1 MQMEK
6 LISEF
11 KQKMYLEGKSKRTIE
26 VYGNSVREFF
36 KWFSDSYGD
45 VEFKKLYRENILE
58 YKSYL
63 KNVKKSAHSGN
74 NLCPKSINS
83 KLSAL
88 ICFNELI
95 EPDNI
100 VVSKKDLIKIQSEM
114 VSPTSITKKE
124 VEEFRQIVLQS
135 EGCAAR
141 RNFAI
146 VTILAYAGLR
156 ITECLNLRKSDI
168 CLESSELKVTDGK
181 GEKARIVIINSKIV
195 SAVRE
200 YQKTDSVD
208 SEWLFHNSRGERLN
222 QTTINRV
229 FKLCCPK
236 GYNITPHTLRHFYA
250 INAVSSGIFTIPEIA
265 NQMGHSSIKTTMRYM
280 NPNLEEIRK
289 KVEQL

>member
-1 MQMEK
+1 MEN
-6 LISEF
+6 LMEEF
-11 KQKMYLEGKSKRTIE
+11 KRKMFLDGKSKRTIE
-26 VYGNSVREFF
+26 VYSNSVKEFF
-36 KWFSDSYGD
+36 RWFYDSYGN
-45 VEFKKLYRENILE
+45 VEYKKLYRENILE

-63 KNVKKSAHSGN
+63 KNIKKSSYSGN
-74 NLCPKSINS
+74 NLCPRSINS

-88 ICFNELI
+88 ICFNEMM

-100 VVSKKDLIKIQSEM
+100 VVSKKDLIKIQAEI
-114 VSPTSITKKE
+114 VNPASITKKE
-124 VEEFRQIVLQS
+124 IEEFRQMVLQS
-135 EGCAAR
+135 EGCTAR

-156 ITECLNLRKSDI
+156 ISECLNLRKSDI
-168 CLESSELKVTDGK
+168 CLESNQLKVANGK
-181 GEKARIVIINSKIV
+181 GEKARIVIVNSKIV

-200 YQKTDSVD
+200 YQKTDHVA

-236 GYNITPHTLRHFYA
+236 GYEITPHTLRHFYA

>member
-1 MQMEK
+1 MEE
-6 LISEF
+6 LIKEF
-11 KQKMYLEGKSKRTIE
+11 KKKMYLEGKSQKTIE
-26 VYGNSVREFF
+26 VYGNSVKEFF
-36 KWFSDSYGD
+36 KWFYDSYGNI
-45 VEFKKLYRENILE
+45 EYKKLYRENILE

-63 KNVKKSAHSGN
+63 KNIKKSAHSGN

-100 VVSKKDLIKIQSEM
+100 VVTKRDLIKIQAEM
-114 VSPTSITKKE
+114 VSPSSITKKE
-124 VEEFRQIVLQS
+124 IEEFRQIVLQS
-135 EGCAAR
+135 EGCAAK
-141 RNFAI
+141 RNYAI

-168 CLESSELKVTDGK
+168 CLESSELKVTNGK

-200 YQKTDSVD
+200 YQKTDHVE

-236 GYNITPHTLRHFYA
+236 GHNITPHTLRHFYA

-265 NQMGHSSIKTTMRYM
+265 NQMGHSSIKTTMKYM
-280 NPNLEEIRK
+280 NPNLDEIRRK
-289 KVEQL
+289 IEEL

>member
-1 MQMEK
+1 MEE
-6 LISEF
+6 LIKEF
-11 KQKMYLEGKSKRTIE
+11 KKKMYLEGKSQKTIE
-26 VYGNSVREFF
+26 VYGNSVKEFF
-36 KWFSDSYGD
+36 KWFYDSYGNI
-45 VEFKKLYRENILE
+45 EYKKLYRENILE

-63 KNVKKSAHSGN
+63 KNIKKSAHSGN

-100 VVSKKDLIKIQSEM
+100 VVTKRDLIKIQSEM

-124 VEEFRQIVLQS
+124 IEEFRQIVLQS
-135 EGCAAR
+135 EGCAAK
-141 RNFAI
+141 RNYAI

-168 CLESSELKVTDGK
+168 CLESSELKVTNGK
-181 GEKARIVIINSKIV
+181 GEKARIVIINSKII

-200 YQKTDSVD
+200 YQKTDHVE

-236 GYNITPHTLRHFYA
+236 GHNITPHTLRHFYA

-265 NQMGHSSIKTTMRYM
+265 NQMGHSSIKTTMKYM
-280 NPNLEEIRK
+280 NPNLDEIRRK
-289 KVEQL
+289 IEEL

>member
-1 MQMEK
+1 MEK
-6 LISEF
+6 LIEEF
-11 KQKMYLEGKSKRTIE
+11 KRKMLLDGKSERTVDVYSNSVKE
-26 VYGNSVREFF
+26 FFRWFYESYGN
-36 KWFSDSYGD
+36 

-63 KNVKKSAHSGN
+63 KNIKKSLHSGN
-74 NLCPKSINS
+74 SLCPKSINS

-88 ICFNELI
+88 ICFNELVQ
-95 EPDNI
+95 PDDI
-100 VVSKKDLIKIQSEM
+100 VVSKRDLIKIQAEI

-124 VEEFRQIVLQS
+124 IEEFRQIVLQS
-135 EGCAAR
+135 EGSTAR

-156 ITECLNLRKSDI
+156 ISECLNIRKSDI
-168 CLESSELKVTDGK
+168 CLESNQLKIANGK
-181 GEKARIVIINSKIV
+181 GEKSRIVIVNSKIV
-195 SAVRE
+195 SAVHE
-200 YQKTDSVD
+200 YQRTDYVE

-229 FKLCCPK
+229 FKLCCPD
-236 GYNITPHTLRHFYA
+236 GYDITPHTLRHFYA

-280 NPNLEEIRK
+280 NPNLEEIRH
-289 KVEQL
+289 KVELL

>member
-1 MQMEK
+1 MEE
-6 LISEF
+6 LIKEF
-11 KQKMYLEGKSKRTIE
+11 KKKMYLEGKSQKTIE
-26 VYGNSVREFF
+26 VYGNSVKEFF
-36 KWFSDSYGD
+36 KWFYDSYGNI
-45 VEFKKLYRENILE
+45 EYKKLYRENILE

-63 KNVKKSAHSGN
+63 KNIKKSAHSGN

-100 VVSKKDLIKIQSEM
+100 VVTKRDLIKIQAEM

-124 VEEFRQIVLQS
+124 IEEFRQIVLQS
-135 EGCAAR
+135 EGCAAK
-141 RNFAI
+141 RNYAI

-168 CLESSELKVTDGK
+168 CLESSELKVTNGK
-181 GEKARIVIINSKIV
+181 GEKARIVIINSKII

-200 YQKTDSVD
+200 YQKTDHVE

-236 GYNITPHTLRHFYA
+236 GHNITPHTLRHFYA

-265 NQMGHSSIKTTMRYM
+265 NQMGHSSIKTTMKYM
-280 NPNLEEIRK
+280 NPNLDEIRRK
-289 KVEQL
+289 IEEL

>member
-1 MQMEK
+1 MEN
-6 LISEF
+6 LIRDF
-11 KQKMYLEGKSKRTIE
+11 KQKMYLDGKSERTIE
-26 VYGNSVREFF
+26 VYGNSVKEFF
-36 KWFSDSYGD
+36 GWFQESYGN

-63 KNVKKSAHSGN
+63 KNVKKSLHSGN

-88 ICFNELI
+88 ICFNELM

-100 VVSKKDLIKIQSEM
+100 VVSKKDLIKIQTEI

-124 VEEFRQIVLQS
+124 IEEFRQIVLQS
-135 EGCAAR
+135 DGCAAR

-156 ITECLNLRKSDI
+156 ISEYLSIRKTDI
-168 CLESSELKVTDGK
+168 CLESSQLKIADGK
-181 GEKARIVIINSKIV
+181 GEKARAVIIGSKII

-200 YQKTDSVD
+200 YQKTDHVE
-208 SEWLFHNSRGERLN
+208 SEWLFHNSRGEKLN
-222 QTTINRV
+222 QTTLNRV
-229 FKLCCPK
+229 FRLCCPE
-236 GYNITPHTLRHFYA
+236 GCHITPHTLRHFYA
-250 INAVSSGIFTIPEIA
+250 INAVSSGVFTIPEIA

-280 NPNLEEIRK
+280 NPNLDEIK
-289 KVEQL
+289 KKIEML

>member
-1 MQMEK
+1 MEK
-6 LISEF
+6 LMKEF
-11 KQKMYLEGKSKRTIE
+11 KNKMYLDGKSERTIE
-26 VYGNSVREFF
+26 VYGNSVMEFF
-36 KWFSDSYGD
+36 RWFYDSYGN
-45 VEFKKLYRENILE
+45 VQFKKLYRENILE

-63 KNVKKSAHSGN
+63 KNIKKSAYSGK

-88 ICFNELI
+88 ICFNELM

-100 VVSKKDLIKIQSEM
+100 VVSKKDLMKIQTEM
-114 VSPTSITKKE
+114 VSPATITKKE

-156 ITECLNLRKSDI
+156 ISECLNLRKSDI
-168 CLESSELKVTDGK
+168 CLKSGELKVASGK
-181 GEKARIVIINSKIV
+181 GEKARIVIVNSKIV

-200 YQKTDSVD
+200 YQKTDQIV

-229 FKLCCPK
+229 FKLCCPEE
-236 GYNITPHTLRHFYA
+236 YHITPHTLRHFYA
-250 INAVSSGIFTIPEIA
+250 MNAVSSGIFTIPEIA
-265 NQMGHSSIKTTMRYM
+265 NQMGHSSIRTTMRYM
-280 NPNLEEIRK
+280 NPSLEEIRT
-289 KVEQL
+289 KVEML

>member
-1 MQMEK
+1 MES
-6 LISEF
+6 LVDGF
-11 KQKMYLEGKSKRTIE
+11 KRKMYLDGKSERTIE
-26 VYGNSVREFF
+26 VYANSVKEFF
-36 KWFSDSYGD
+36 KWFHDSYGD
-45 VEFKKLYRENILE
+45 ITFKKLYRANILE

-63 KNVKKSAHSGN
+63 KNVRKSERSGN
-74 NLCPKSINS
+74 GLCPKSINS

-88 ICFNELI
+88 ICFNELM

-100 VVSKKDLIKIQSEM
+100 VVTKRDLIKIQTEL

-135 EGCAAR
+135 EGCAAK

-156 ITECLNLRKSDI
+156 ITECLNIRKQDI
-168 CLESSELKVTDGK
+168 CLESGQLKIVDGK
-181 GEKARIVIINSKIV
+181 GEKARIVIINSKIE

-200 YQKTDSVD
+200 YQKGDKVESQ
-208 SEWLFHNSRGERLN
+208 WLFHNSRGERLN

-236 GYNITPHTLRHFYA
+236 GYAITPHTLRHFYA
-250 INAVSSGIFTIPEIA
+250 INAISSGTFTIPEIA
-265 NQMGHSSIKTTMRYM
+265 GQMGHSSIKTTMRYM
-280 NPNLEEIRK
+280 NPNLDEIRK
-289 KVEQL
+289 KVEML